1 MPYKD
6 KDRYQSEEWKEYQRN
21 YQRGWYERHK
31 TKRLA
36 MIYGR
41 KATMYEYIQD
51 IKKQLCCA
59 DCGERHP
66 ATLHF
71 HHLNSED
78 KMFNIADAVRKGF
91 SLDKIKKEIK
101 KCIVLCANCHA
112 IRHFNKRN
120 KKQTSPGIAGE
131 FEELNTLLV
140 ISWEEED
147 AYRKWFGN
155 SDDVE
160 QETIEY
166 HEYYG
171 NYSRRKK

>member
-71 HHLNSED
+71 HHLNSEE
-78 KMFNIADAVRKGF
+78 KKFTIGDAVNRGF
-91 SLDKIKKEIK
+91 SLNRIKKEIE

-112 IRHFNKRN
+112 IRHFNMRN
-120 KKQTSPGIAGE
+120 KKRTGPGIAGE
-131 FEELNTLLV
+131 LEELNTLLA
-140 ISWEEED
+140 ISPEEEE
-147 AYRKWFGN
+147 AYNLQFG
-155 SDDVE
+155 DRGDM
-160 QETIEY
+160 
-166 HEYYG
+166 
-171 NYSRRKK
+171 